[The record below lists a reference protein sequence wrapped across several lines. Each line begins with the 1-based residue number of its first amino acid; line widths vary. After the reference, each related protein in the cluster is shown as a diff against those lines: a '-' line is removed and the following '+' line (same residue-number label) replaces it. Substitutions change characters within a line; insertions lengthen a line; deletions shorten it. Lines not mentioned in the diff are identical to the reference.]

1 MGAIEALGEKGS
13 HPEGRAEAPHLPL
26 FHSEEMVRWQEFR
39 PLPLL
44 VLCLRSQNSP
54 NTFSLSGDCAC
65 WRATLA
71 PDIFS
76 NQAGFRVV
84 GRESSFSAPRC
95 AGMRPKVTSL
105 GNQRAL
111 FTAGGVNFDLKLTIN
126 VPCSQVNAT
135 DNSNPRNWTN
145 NMPLYALINTFY
157 SSVFV

>member
-54 NTFSLSGDCAC
+54 NTFSLSGDCAS
-65 WRATLA
+65 WRATLTSSA
-71 PDIFS
+71 S
-76 NQAGFRVV
+76 RVQ
-84 GRESSFSAPRC
+84 GRGESSFSAPRC

-135 DNSNPRNWTN
+135 DNANPRNWTN
-145 NMPLYALINTFY
+145 NMPWVLINTFY
-157 SSVFV
+157 SAVFDCVDC